1 MQIAAR
7 NYTRRKTRSNQ
18 YCRLILKMY
27 HPWLWITLTKYQPS
41 NQMITQKK
49 KIKKGERAR
58 KYIVESSVKKNIK
71 KKIRKEEGAVNRNGW
86 IGREKEI

>member
-1 MQIAAR
+1 LSFDLENVSPLAVDYSHQIP
-7 NYTRRKTRSNQ
+7 TLKSND
-18 YCRLILKMY
+18 
-27 HPWLWITLTKYQPS
+27 
-41 NQMITQKK
+41 NAEK

>member
-1 MQIAAR
+1 
-7 NYTRRKTRSNQ
+7 
-18 YCRLILKMY
+18 
-27 HPWLWITLTKYQPS
+27 
-41 NQMITQKK
+41 MITQKK

-86 IGREKEI
+86 IGREKEIQQNLGEMEKENMKENG